1 MRNTVKLM
9 RNFPT
14 TDTRTLPRISQID
27 CLPQNRLNSDEL
39 EQKRRADKIEEDK
52 NHIMAQTVAMKEQG
66 FGRRGKRTNY
76 TSGILPPIS
85 QISMGGRQ
93 LPAEASLGE
102 EGLKL
107 PPISQVACLGGY
119 LDEKQLLMKQ
129 SKSRIRDSDSE
140 FVRLSKAGGQKNLLC
155 YTEADST
162 SPGDVTNANT
172 FPRSTRYNP
181 GFTSEA
187 DPRWRPS
194 HWSDFSRQKYAR
206 SDHKLIWR

>member
-1 MRNTVKLM
+1 M
-9 RNFPT
+9 RNFPN
-14 TDTRTLPRISQID
+14 TDTTTLPRISQID
-27 CLPQNRLNSDEL
+27 CLPQNRLNPDEF
-39 EQKRRADKIEEDK
+39 EQKRRADKVGEHET
-52 NHIMAQTVAMKEQG
+52 HIMAQTAALKEQS

-93 LPAEASLGE
+93 LPAEACAKE

-119 LDEKQLLMKQ
+119 LDEKQLVMKQ

-155 YTEADST
+155 YTEADS
-162 SPGDVTNANT
+162 SPREDATNANT
-172 FPRSTRYNP
+172 FPRSTRYHP

-194 HWSDFSRQKYAR
+194 HWSDFSRQKQAR